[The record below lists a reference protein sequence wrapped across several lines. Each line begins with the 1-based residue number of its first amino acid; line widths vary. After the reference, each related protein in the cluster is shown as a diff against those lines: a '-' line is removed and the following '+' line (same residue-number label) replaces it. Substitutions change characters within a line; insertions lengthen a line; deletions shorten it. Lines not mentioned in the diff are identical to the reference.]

1 MRNRSVAR
9 LALIVLAAAAPLSAA
24 PVWVPVVGPQGA
36 DGRPVVTQLRIAGS
50 DGATKSYSAAGETG
64 LLELE
69 GSQVDA
75 WLQTARD
82 GRTFITR
89 VPVISA
95 DNRLEAGATA
105 FLNGLDRNDRNDRK
119 DRKLTRLGLV
129 NLGAEAAR
137 CDVDFL
143 AADGSLAAASATVVV
158 PARSLQ
164 QLGDALADAAV
175 TAVAARI
182 SCGQPFYA
190 YAVGVDRTT
199 SEVSF
204 ATPESALAVKT
215 AKPAVVAKG
224 TLVFNAPGL
233 LHKATPQNEKG
244 IVNIPVPSALALSQM
259 VIDWDVTLGPWSTKN
274 PAGNHALLWLHRG
287 RFRSDTVANVNYYGP
302 KKNFIKNNQNLD
314 LPKTWNT
321 NASGNVKLQTGQTY
335 HFHYVY
341 DASTEKIVITTSQNG
356 RVLKTMRMDGSA
368 DNDTLTVPA
377 SGLVT
382 EFGHYHF
389 QDGPEVATWG
399 WSYSNLRVEMVQ
411 R

>member
-1 MRNRSVAR
+1 MKYRFATR
-9 LALIVLAAAAPLSAA
+9 LALIALAAAAPLHAA

-36 DGRPVVTQLRIAGS
+36 DGRPVATQFRIAGS
-50 DGATKSYSAAGETG
+50 DGVTKSYSATGETG
-64 LLELE
+64 LLELD

-75 WLQTARD
+75 WIQTARG

-95 DNRLEAGATA
+95 DNRLEAGATT
-105 FLNGLDRNDRNDRK
+105 FLNGLDRNLAK
-119 DRKLTRLGLV
+119 LGLV
-129 NLGAEAAR
+129 NLGAEAAQ

-143 AADGSLAAASATVVV
+143 GADGGLAAASATVVV
-158 PARSLQ
+158 PARSMQ
-164 QLGDALADAAV
+164 QLGDALADAV

-182 SCGQPFYA
+182 SCGQAFYA

-215 AKPAVVAKG
+215 AQAAVTPKG

-244 IVNIPVPSALALSQM
+244 TLNIPVPSALALSQM
-259 VIDWDVTLGPWSTKN
+259 TIDWDVTLGPWSTKN
-274 PAGNHALLWLHRG
+274 PAGCHALLWLHRG
-287 RFRSDTVANVNYYGP
+287 RFRSDTIANTNYYGP
-302 KKNFIKNNQNLD
+302 KKNFVKNNQNLD

-341 DASTEKIVITTSQNG
+341 DASAEKIVITVSQNG

-368 DNDTLTVPA
+368 DNNTITVPA
-377 SGLVT
+377 SGLVA
-382 EFGHYHF
+382 EFGHYSF
-389 QDGPEVATWG
+389 QSGPEVATWG

>member
-1 MRNRSVAR
+1 MKNRFAAR
-9 LALIVLAAAAPLSAA
+9 LALIALAAAAPLHAA
-24 PVWVPVVGPQGA
+24 PVWVPVAGPQGA
-36 DGRPVVTQLRIAGS
+36 DGQSLATTLRVAGS
-50 DGATKSYSAAGETG
+50 DGVTKSYSATGETG
-64 LLELE
+64 LLELQA
-69 GSQVDA
+69 SQVDA
-75 WLQTARD
+75 WIQTARG

-95 DNRLEAGATA
+95 DNRLEAGATT
-105 FLNGLDRNDRNDRK
+105 FLNGLDHNLAK
-119 DRKLTRLGLV
+119 LGLV

-143 AADGSLAAASATVVV
+143 GADGGLAAASAMVVV
-158 PARSLQ
+158 PARSIQ
-164 QLGDALADAAV
+164 QLGDSLPDNG
-175 TAVAARI
+175 AVAAQV

-215 AKPAVVAKG
+215 AKPAVVPKG

-244 IVNIPVPSALALSQM
+244 IINIPVPSALALRQM

-356 RVLKTMRMDGSA
+356 QVLKTMRMDGSA
-368 DNDTLTVPA
+368 DNDTITVPA

-389 QDGPEVATWG
+389 QEGPEVASWG